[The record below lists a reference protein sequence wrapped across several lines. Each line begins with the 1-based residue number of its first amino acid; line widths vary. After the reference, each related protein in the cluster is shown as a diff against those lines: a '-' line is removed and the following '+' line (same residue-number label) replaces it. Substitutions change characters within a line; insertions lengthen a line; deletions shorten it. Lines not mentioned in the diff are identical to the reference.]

1 MDKCFSNIEASYFSL
16 EINTIISYL
25 LKFGHDKWEFFE
37 RWANS
42 SCAEHISLQ
51 RDHRGF
57 EIEAEAEAPNHC
69 RRGTA
74 ASSVALQVAHW
85 AIVLNLLWQF
95 WRRSQ
100 PTVAKQH
107 DGEKIKGEEK
117 SGVEQKSKTGEYEA
131 ALGDKQSLSALQRIL
146 TNLNQLKKV
155 LINQN
160 QL

>member
-42 SCAEHISLQ
+42 SCAEHISLK

-95 WRRSQ
+95 WRRSH

-117 SGVEQKSKTGEYEA
+117 SGVEKKSKKGEYEA